1 MVQCTGE
8 NKAFSLFCYHFLL
21 AAAKRKETGYTQ
33 KKEKPFQ
40 GRFSKV

>member
-8 NKAFSLFCYHFLL
+8 KKAFSLFCYNFLL
-21 AAAKRKETGYTQ
+21 AAAKRKETELIQ

-40 GRFSKV
+40 GRFSKL